1 MTLLWKS
8 SRIKVE
14 EITILIMYNTG
25 SSGDDDDEELGII
38 PLQTQMIKNDENG
51 GIISSTSEL
60 FTSQF
65 FKNFS
70 S

>member
-65 FKNFS
+65 LKNFS

>member
-1 MTLLWKS
+1 
-8 SRIKVE
+8 
-14 EITILIMYNTG
+14 MYNTG

-65 FKNFS
+65 LKNFS